1 MKRWGSEVIIEV
13 EDVIKPEKVDEY
25 KKQHAVTWQHLSD
38 IAQQIIILRR
48 LSNFPYQLFVPEDR
62 RVFWRLTNKSF
73 FDSVVI
79 AFSAIFD
86 KSSELSLRR
95 FKNKIFDPKQYRV
108 DKIDL
113 EVDEILRERTKGFEK
128 KIAALEEKITEVRNH
143 HIAHLDWKKVTEPE
157 SIVPYQLSIDVLQQL
172 LDASSSV
179 FHVLGFSAYYD
190 LRSWDYGQ
198 SRDERKELDIDEIF
212 ELVAGQSYWF
222 CDDPI
227 IDFDEEYEK
236 LSDKDKVIFDEWRK
250 RLGK

>member
-25 KKQHAVTWQHLSD
+25 KKQHSVTWQHLSD
-38 IAQQIIILRR
+38 ITQQIIILRR
-48 LSNFPYQLFVPEDR
+48 LTYFPYHLFVPEDK

-95 FKNKIFDPKQYRV
+95 FKNKIFDPKQFRV
-108 DKIDL
+108 DTMDK
-113 EVDEILRERTKGFEK
+113 EVNDILSERTKGFEK
-128 KIAALEEKITEVRNH
+128 QVASLEGKITEVRNH

-157 SIVPYQLSIDVLQQL
+157 TIVPYQLSIDVLQQL

-179 FHVLGFSAYYD
+179 FHVLGFSTYYD

-198 SRDERKELDIDEIF
+198 SRDERNELDIDEIF

-250 RLGK
+250 KLGK